1 MKFAILQITL
11 KYKKKANLINRGIS
25 IFAKSN
31 ISNSNF
37 DFNFDK
43 ISYKINKETFNL

>member
-1 MKFAILQITL
+1 MKFIIIQIIL
-11 KYKKKANLINRGIS
+11 KYKKKVNLVNKDIS

-31 ISNSNF
+31 ISNFNF
-37 DFNFDK
+37 DFNFNK